1 MSLTGNQR
9 RHLGSLAHHLNPI
22 VQIGHHGVSEAVVR
36 QLDGALEDHEL
47 VKVKLGQS
55 VEDRDGAV
63 EALAAGTGS
72 EAVQLLG
79 RTAVFFRQR
88 TKKPEIVLPKPV
100 GPPAP
105 PLRRRPT
112 RAVPVDAEDAEGE
125 ASFEVDESD
134 EESTDEEST

>member
-9 RHLGSLAHHLNPI
+9 RHLRSLAHHLNPI
-22 VQIGHHGVSEAVVR
+22 VQVGHQGVSEGVVR
-36 QLDGALEDHEL
+36 QLAGALEDHEL

-79 RTAVFFRQR
+79 RTAVFYKQR
-88 TKKPEIVLPKPV
+88 SKKPEIVLPKPV
-100 GPPAP
+100 GPPAA
-105 PLRRRPT
+105 PLRRRSR
-112 RAVPVDAEDAEGE
+112 RAVPVDAEDADGEVDFDVE
-125 ASFEVDESD
+125 AS
-134 EESTDEEST
+134 EESEG

>member
-9 RHLGSLAHHLNPI
+9 RYLRSLAHHLNPI
-22 VQIGHHGVSEAVVR
+22 VQVGHQGVSEGVVR
-36 QLDGALEDHEL
+36 QLAGALEDHEL

-79 RTAVFFRQR
+79 RTAVFYRQR
-88 TKKPEIVLPKPV
+88 SKKPEIVLPKPV
-100 GPPAP
+100 GPPAA
-105 PLRRRPT
+105 PLRRRST
-112 RAVPVDAEDAEGE
+112 RAVTVDAEDADGDV
-125 ASFEVDESD
+125 SFD
-134 EESTDEEST
+134 EEDTED

>member
-9 RHLGSLAHHLNPI
+9 RHLGALAHHLNPI
-22 VQIGHHGVSEAVVR
+22 VQVGHQGVSEAVVR
-36 QLDGALEDHEL
+36 QLADALEVHEL

-55 VEDRDGAV
+55 VEDRDGSV
-63 EALAAGTGS
+63 EALAAGTKS

-88 TKKPEIVLPKPV
+88 SKKPEIVLPKPV

-105 PLRRRPT
+105 PLRRRPVREVAT
-112 RAVPVDAEDAEGE
+112 GLEDVDGELSTEGGESED
-125 ASFEVDESD
+125 
-134 EESTDEEST
+134 

>member
-9 RHLGSLAHHLNPI
+9 RHLGALAHHLNPI
-22 VQIGHHGVSEAVVR
+22 VQVGHQGVSEAVVR
-36 QLDGALEDHEL
+36 QLADALEVHEL

-55 VEDRDGAV
+55 VEDRDGSV
-63 EALAAGTGS
+63 EALAAGTRS

-88 TKKPEIVLPKPV
+88 SKKPEIVLPKPV

-105 PLRRRPT
+105 PLRRRPVRKAET
-112 RAVPVDAEDAEGE
+112 GLEDVDGE
-125 ASFEVDESD
+125 LSTEVGET
-134 EESTDEEST
+134 EE